1 MVAYGCWGPG
11 AGFGP
16 LVGVDVSLCD
26 WMLGLRGLRTGA
38 TELLCGLAH
47 STNRLNGGFQNDKFL
62 LAPVSSLSN
71 KLPVVPTN
79 IYVPSGESQLPPAS
93 LGGSP
98 SLASGSDSGSFQ
110 IIASLMGLEI
120 LCVSFK
126 CRFSVS
132 YSHSVL
138 PHTSPTGLQSQ
149 IFWRLIFG
157 AQDPCN
163 CDYPPVCGSPTQGYG
178 S

>member
-93 LGGSP
+93 LRGSLR
-98 SLASGSDSGSFQ
+98 SAR
-110 IIASLMGLEI
+110 GLTQA
-120 LCVSFK
+120 VFK
-126 CRFSVS
+126 L
-132 YSHSVL
+132 L
-138 PHTSPTGLQSQ
+138 PLHAL
-149 IFWRLIFG
+149 F
-157 AQDPCN
+157 
-163 CDYPPVCGSPTQGYG
+163 
-178 S
+178 